1 MTTPRV
7 DDETLAAF
15 LDARLSAA
23 ERARVLQAIAD
34 EPKLYE
40 HFFEA
45 AHLIAEEAATE
56 ESPGERGDV
65 PDDAPRTWRRRLLVA
80 VPLLAAAAIA
90 GVMVQ
95 RSRADSSDVVALMEG
110 VRLAS
115 VSGPGSVQRALG
127 DNWDQPGWSVVR
139 GAESSSASAGTV
151 ARLGARMTQLAF
163 SARAADTVAYAVSAA
178 RARAL
183 LTTIAG
189 SGPLAATLA
198 ALPITASADRATLAR
213 RIREVS
219 GEPTAFD
226 VGGWLETARLS
237 YLNGADDFAAS
248 GSAAA
253 ATLHRITD
261 ALGRAPP
268 DSRWEDIERHLRAI
282 EENSANPSLAR
293 AHVDSALKAIP
304 R

>member
-15 LDARLSAA
+15 LDARLSAE

-34 EPKLYE
+34 QPDQYE

-45 AHLIAEEAATE
+45 AHLIAEGSAGEAPPHPRPE
-56 ESPGERGDV
+56 QLPRRSP
-65 PDDAPRTWRRRLLVA
+65 WRRRLYVA

-95 RSRADSSDVVALMEG
+95 RTRADSGDVVKLMQG
-110 VRLAS
+110 TRLANA
-115 VSGPGSVQRALG
+115 SGPGSIQRVLG

-139 GAESSSASAGTV
+139 GVESTGATAGTI
-151 ARLGARMTQLAF
+151 ARLGTRMSQLAF
-163 SARAADTVAYAVSAA
+163 AAGSADSVAYALAVA

-183 LTTIAG
+183 LTTIVG
-189 SGPLAATLA
+189 SGPLAASLA
-198 ALPITASADRATLAR
+198 AMPITASEERATLAR
-213 RIREVS
+213 QIREVS

-226 VGGWLETARLS
+226 VGAWLETARLS
-237 YLNGADDFAAS
+237 YATGINDFAAS
-248 GSAAA
+248 GSDGLAALQHIA
-253 ATLHRITD
+253 AT
-261 ALGRAPP
+261 LGRAPP
-268 DSRWEDIERHLRAI
+268 DVRWQEIERHLVAI
-282 EENSANPSLAR
+282 GEASSDPALAR
-293 AHVDSALKAIP
+293 AHVDSALTAIP

>member
-1 MTTPRV
+1 MTTPRI

-15 LDARLSAA
+15 LDSRLSAA

-34 EPKLYE
+34 EPALYE

-45 AHLIAEEAATE
+45 AHLLADEQATDG
-56 ESPGERGDV
+56 SPVRVHRRDG
-65 PDDAPRTWRRRLLVA
+65 PRTWRRRLLVA

-95 RSRADSSDVVALMEG
+95 RSRADSGDVVELMDG
-110 VRLAS
+110 IRLANA
-115 VSGPGSVQRALG
+115 SGPGSVQRTLG
-127 DNWDQPGWSVVR
+127 DSWDQPGWSVVR
-139 GAESSSASAGTV
+139 GLESSSASAGTV
-151 ARLGARMTQLAF
+151 ARLGARMAQLAF
-163 SARAADTVAYAVSAA
+163 AAGSGDTIAYALSTA

-189 SGPLAATLA
+189 SGPLAATLE
-198 ALPITASADRATLAR
+198 ALPITASADRSTLAR
-213 RIREVS
+213 QIREVS

-237 YLNGADDFAAS
+237 YLNGADDFAAP

-253 ATLHRITD
+253 ATLHGITD

-268 DSRWEDIERHLRAI
+268 DSRWQDIERHLRAI
-282 EENSANPSLAR
+282 EASSADPALAR
-293 AHVDSALKAIP
+293 AHVDSAVKAIP

>member
-1 MTTPRV
+1 VTTPRV

-15 LDARLSAA
+15 LDSRLSAA
-23 ERARVLQAIAD
+23 DRARVLQAIAD
-34 EPKLYE
+34 EPELYE

-45 AHLIAEEAATE
+45 AHLIADETAKQST
-56 ESPGERGDV
+56 PRIGGRGADG
-65 PDDAPRTWRRRLLVA
+65 PHTWRRRLLVA

-95 RSRADSSDVVALMEG
+95 RSRADAGDVVEVMEG

-115 VSGPGSVQRALG
+115 ASGPGSVQRALG
-127 DNWDQPGWSVVR
+127 DNWDEPGWSVVR
-139 GAESSSASAGTV
+139 GAESSNASAGTI
-151 ARLGARMTQLAF
+151 ARLGARMAQLAL
-163 SARAADTVAYAVSAA
+163 SAGAGDSVAYALSAA

-198 ALPITASADRATLAR
+198 ALPITASAERATLAR
-213 RIREVS
+213 QIREVS

-226 VGGWLETARLS
+226 VGGWLEAARLS
-237 YLNGADDFAAS
+237 SLSGVENFAAS

-253 ATLHRITD
+253 ASLHSITT

-268 DSRWEDIERHLRAI
+268 DTRWVDIERHLQAI
-282 EENSANPSLAR
+282 EENSANPAVAR
-293 AHVDSALKAIP
+293 LHVDSALKAIP

>member
-1 MTTPRV
+1 MTTPRI

-15 LDARLSAA
+15 LDSRLSDA

-34 EPKLYE
+34 EPALYE

-45 AHLIAEEAATE
+45 AHLLADEAAKQST
-56 ESPGERGDV
+56 PRIRGGGADG
-65 PDDAPRTWRRRLLVA
+65 PHTWRRRLLVA

-95 RSRADSSDVVALMEG
+95 RSRADSGDVVELMDG
-110 VRLAS
+110 IRLANA
-115 VSGPGSVQRALG
+115 SGPGSVQRTLG
-127 DNWDQPGWSVVR
+127 DSWDQPGWSVVR
-139 GAESSSASAGTV
+139 GLESSGASAGTV
-151 ARLGARMTQLAF
+151 ARLGARMAQLAF
-163 SARAADTVAYAVSAA
+163 AAGSGDTIAYALSTA

-189 SGPLAATLA
+189 SGPLAASLE
-198 ALPITASADRATLAR
+198 ALPITASADRSTLAR
-213 RIREVS
+213 QIREVS

-237 YLNGADDFAAS
+237 YLNGADDFAAP

-253 ATLHRITD
+253 ATLHGITD

-268 DSRWEDIERHLRAI
+268 DSRWQDIERHLRAI
-282 EENSANPSLAR
+282 EASSADPALAR
-293 AHVDSALKAIP
+293 AHVDSAVKAIP